1 MTEPHHEDAK
11 NGEQILHPQR
21 KTNYRTKREK
31 KTTTVIAPLFFPGY
45 TIEQKKNNTFKFN
58 TNTEAT
64 IAHKQ
69 NLNLNQLNGTNE
81 MLRMEINEK
90 A

>member
-1 MTEPHHEDAK
+1 MESKFYTHKEKQTTEQNE
-11 NGEQILHPQR
+11 R
-21 KTNYRTKREK
+21 K

-45 TIEQKKNNTFKFN
+45 TIEQKKNNTLKFN

-64 IAHKQ
+64 IAHKP

>member
-1 MTEPHHEDAK
+1 MTAPHHEDAK
-11 NGEQILHPQR
+11 MESKFYTHK

-31 KTTTVIAPLFFPGY
+31 NKNNSNSPFILPRIYDRAA
-45 TIEQKKNNTFKFN
+45 KKNNTLKFN

>member
-1 MTEPHHEDAK
+1 MESKFYTHKEKQTTEQNERKK
-11 NGEQILHPQR
+11 NNNSNSPFILPR
-21 KTNYRTKREK
+21 IYDRAE
-31 KTTTVIAPLFFPGY
+31 
-45 TIEQKKNNTFKFN
+45 KNNTFKFN